1 MKLLLAED
9 DAVFRKLLVSFL
21 RKCGYDVVIAEDGL
35 EAWREL
41 QGADAPRIAVLDWM
55 MPGLDGVEICRR
67 LRAIPDRDCYTYV
80 LLLTSR
86 SSRADLLTGLGAGAD
101 GYLTKPFD
109 PQELEARLR
118 AGRRIV
124 EAEAGLRSA
133 LEWRR
138 AIFAASRDAI
148 FISRAEDGSIVDTN
162 AAAEELTGRKASEL
176 SRMRLND
183 LCSAHPCF
191 SPDQAPGSCF
201 EEEICRKDGA
211 RLLVEVFQHT
221 VNIDGAAYIQTVAR
235 DVSERRRAAEAVLRS
250 EANLRSFVEHAP
262 HGIFESTIDGSFIA
276 ANPALVQMLGYESK
290 AELLSMDVAASLFQ
304 SPEQRTTLLN
314 LLMQNGGFRGVEAVW
329 KRKDGKLVT
338 VRLGGRVVRDHAGK
352 PNHFEIMAED
362 VTQQRQLEEQ
372 LRQAQK
378 LEAVGC
384 LVGGIAHDFNN
395 LVMIINGYSETVLN
409 SLSSR
414 DLLRDP
420 LEKIQKAGDRAAS
433 LIRQLLAFSRKQVLL
448 PRILNLNTTLSDTA
462 NMLQRLIGENIELR
476 TRTSSELWSVKADAG
491 QIEQALL
498 NLAVNARDA
507 MPDGGLL
514 TLETANVVL
523 DRDFERANLG
533 ARAGEYVML
542 RVTDTGCGMKP
553 EILSHIFDPFFTTME
568 KGKGTGLGLSSV
580 YGVVKQSGGYITV
593 ESEPGRGTTF
603 AIFLPRVRETELQPE
618 HSPRSERVG
627 PASET
632 ILVVEDEEAAREVL
646 CDYLEWH
653 GYKVFR
659 AGSGTEGLE
668 ICRKQPA
675 IDLIISDVIMSGGM
689 SGTEMAAQIR
699 KRDPQMKLLFVS
711 GYSDDALLH
720 HGVFDSGVAFLQKPF
735 KMTDLLK
742 QLRRIQDG
750 QVPKSVIMNT
760 ACITGIQ

>member
-21 RKCGYDVVIAEDGL
+21 RRCGYDVVVARDGL
-35 EAWREL
+35 EAWQEL
-41 QGADAPRIAVLDWM
+41 QGPDAPRIAVLDWM

-67 LRAIPDRDCYTYV
+67 LRATPDRDCYTYV

-124 EAEAGLRSA
+124 EAEASLHSA

-138 AIFAASRDAI
+138 AIFVASRDSI
-148 FISRAEDGSIVDTN
+148 LISRAEDGRIVDTN
-162 AAAEELTGRKASEL
+162 AAAEELTAHTASEL
-176 SRMRLND
+176 SRMNLRDLFSEHSRL
-183 LCSAHPCF
+183 
-191 SPDQAPGSCF
+191 SPDQENGTFF
-201 EEEICRKDGA
+201 EGEIRRKDNT
-211 RLLVEVFQHT
+211 RLMVEVLQHT
-221 VNIDGAAYIQTVAR
+221 IRIDGAAYIQTVVR
-235 DVSERRRAAEAVLRS
+235 DVSERRRAAEAVMHS
-250 EANLRSFVEHAP
+250 EARLRSFVEHAP
-262 HGIFESTIDGSFIA
+262 HGIYESTIDGSFITV
-276 ANPALVQMLGYESK
+276 NPALVQMLGYESK
-290 AELLSMDVAASLFQ
+290 AELLSIDVASSLFQ
-304 SPEQRTTLLN
+304 SSEQRTTLLN
-314 LLMQNGGFRGVEAVW
+314 LLIQNGGFRGIEAIW
-329 KRKDGKLVT
+329 KRRDGTPIT
-338 VRLGGRVVRDHAGK
+338 VRLSGRVVCDPNGK

-409 SLSSR
+409 ALSSR
-414 DLLRDP
+414 DPLREP

-462 NMLQRLIGENIELR
+462 NMLQRLIGENIELK
-476 TRTSSELWSVKADAG
+476 TRNSSDLWSVKADAG

-507 MPDGGLL
+507 MPDGGQL

-523 DRDFERANLG
+523 DRDFERAHLG
-533 ARAGEYVML
+533 ARAGEHVML

-553 EILSHIFDPFFTTME
+553 EVLSHIFDPFFTTKE

-593 ESEPGRGTTF
+593 ESEPGKGTTF
-603 AIFLPRVRETELQPE
+603 TIFLPRSRETELQPE
-618 HSPRSERVG
+618 SSPRPERVG

-653 GYKVFR
+653 GYKVLR
-659 AGSGTEGLE
+659 ARNGVEGLN

-675 IDLIISDVIMSGGM
+675 IDLIVSDVIMSGGM

-699 KRDPQMKLLFVS
+699 KRDPHMKLLFVS

-742 QLRRIQDG
+742 QLRRILDG
-750 QVPKSVIMNT
+750 QVPRSVIMNA